1 MATESIVGR
10 VVEQRRLRT
19 ILGSSEAELV
29 ALYGRRRV
37 GKTYLVRELFSV
49 QTYFEITGEK
59 GQVAPVQLDR
69 FVRELSRVFYDS
81 RPLAPCA
88 SWGEAFDRL
97 ADAVEDFAQRNPRK
111 PIVVFFDELPWLA
124 THRSGLVQALDHAWN
139 ARLSKIKTLRFILC
153 GSAAA
158 WMLDKLIFA
167 KGGLYNR
174 ITQRIELRPFSLSE
188 TAAYLRSRN
197 VKLSSQQVAL
207 LYMAI
212 GGVPHYLKQ
221 VPRGR
226 SVTQIIGELCFGRD
240 GALRDELDT
249 LFQSLFSEPHTHLAI
264 VRALAGRGSGLSQDE
279 LAATA
284 GLSSGGRVK
293 QYLRELEASGFVAA
307 FTPFGKRKKETLY
320 RLVDEYSSF
329 YLTWIDGAPSSALR
343 GDGARYW
350 HAKARSPA
358 FSTWAGYAF
367 ERLCFKHVDR
377 IIESL
382 GVASIGVAASTF
394 RYAPA
399 KRRAGTNLPA
409 GARSPEGVQ
418 IDLLLDRDDDT
429 ITICEMKYTDKPFT
443 IDRKYARE
451 LGEKLSVF
459 ERVTKTKK
467 AVQLVLVAAAGLK
480 PNHYS
485 EDLVTD
491 TIALDAFL
499 G

>member
-1 MATESIVGR
+1 MAAESIVGR
-10 VVEQRRLRT
+10 AVEQRRLRA

-37 GKTYLVRELFSV
+37 GKTFLVRELFAD
-49 QTYFEITGEK
+49 QTYFEVTGEK
-59 GQVAPVQLDR
+59 DQVAAVQLDR
-69 FVRELSRVFYDS
+69 FVRELSRVFYDG
-81 RPLAPCA
+81 RPLAPCS
-88 SWGEAFDRL
+88 SWSAAFDRL
-97 ADAVEDFAQRNPRK
+97 AAAVDDYAQRHPRK
-111 PIVVFFDELPWLA
+111 PIIVFLDELPWLA
-124 THRSGLVQALDHAWN
+124 SHRSGLMQALDHAWN
-139 ARLSKIKTLRFILC
+139 ARLSKIKTLRLIVC

-158 WMLDKLIFA
+158 WMLDKLVFA

-174 ITQRIELRPFSLSE
+174 ITQRIELRPFSLRE
-188 TAAYLRSRN
+188 TAVYLRSRS

-226 SVTQIIGELCFGRD
+226 SVTQIIGELCFGND
-240 GALRDELDT
+240 GLLRDELT
-249 LFQSLFSEPHTHLAI
+249 MLFQSLFTEPQSHLAI
-264 VRALAGRGSGLSQDE
+264 VRALAARGSGLSQDE
-279 LAATA
+279 LAGKA

-293 QYLRELEASGFVAA
+293 QYLRELEASGFIAA
-307 FTPFGKRKKETLY
+307 FSPFGRRKKETLY

-329 YLTWIDGAPSSALR
+329 YLSWIDGAPSSALR

-358 FSTWAGYAF
+358 FTAWAGFAF

-382 GVASIGVAASTF
+382 GLTSIGVVASTF

-399 KRRAGTNLPA
+399 KRRAGAGGPA
-409 GARSPEGVQ
+409 EGTQ
-418 IDLLLDRDDDT
+418 IDLLLDRDDAT
-429 ITICEMKYTDKPFT
+429 ITVCEMKYSDKPFA

-451 LGEKLSVF
+451 LSEKLAVF
-459 ERVTKTKK
+459 EAVTKTRKT
-467 AVQLVLVAAAGLK
+467 VQLVLVAAAGLK

-485 EDLVTD
+485 EDLVAD
-491 TIALDAFL
+491 TVELDAFL
-499 G
+499 K